1 MLSHNSDALNGLR
14 RYGIFHNLGPKW
26 SEFVQAWR
34 HIPSDPPKVALVWL
48 VLPDTLSTPVNLF
61 WSALHA
67 LVSHYQDKHVP
78 VLLVEV
84 VHVGDQVLDH
94 VHVGQRVDLGGLV
107 IGLDLGQTRQ
117 GVHASCKDKSL
128 ITWVSS
134 TQYWTECLN
143 QSLLTNIHS
152 AGATDALAA

>member
-1 MLSHNSDALNGLR
+1 MSFSSSLCSQGWILLQSVINTHIAHFDDRKWVRSHLTISG
-14 RYGIFHNLGPKW
+14 
-26 SEFVQAWR
+26 
-34 HIPSDPPKVALVWL
+34 
-48 VLPDTLSTPVNLF
+48 
-61 WSALHA
+61 
-67 LVSHYQDKHVP
+67 HVP

>member
-1 MLSHNSDALNGLR
+1 MLHVLLIIPLQPGLDTPAIGKHIAHFDDRNRVRSHLT
-14 RYGIFHNLGPKW
+14 I
-26 SEFVQAWR
+26 SEQ
-34 HIPSDPPKVALVWL
+34 
-48 VLPDTLSTPVNLF
+48 
-61 WSALHA
+61 
-67 LVSHYQDKHVP
+67 VP